1 MEFEKEEKKQQ
12 NTENNEIKEIKE
24 IQENTSEENSVQN
37 IEDENKQLKEK
48 VAELEAQLKE
58 IQNAARFIKASFENY
73 KLDVER
79 QLKENTRSTAL
90 RIFRNLIPIVDDFKR
105 ALNYY
110 NQTQD
115 LEEFYKGTQKI
126 IEKFFKTLENEGLK
140 PIDTS
145 GRFDPFLHEAVEREE
160 REDVE
165 EYTIIETIE
174 EGYTYNGQVIKPAK
188 VKVAIKPRKS

>member
-12 NTENNEIKEIKE
+12 NTENNEIKE

>member
-12 NTENNEIKEIKE
+12 NTENNEIKEIK
-24 IQENTSEENSVQN
+24 ENTSEENSVQN

>member
-1 MEFEKEEKKQQ
+1 
-12 NTENNEIKEIKE
+12 
-24 IQENTSEENSVQN
+24 
-37 IEDENKQLKEK
+37 
-48 VAELEAQLKE
+48 
-58 IQNAARFIKASFENY
+58 
-73 KLDVER
+73 
-79 QLKENTRSTAL
+79 NTRSTAL

>member
-12 NTENNEIKEIKE
+12 NTENNEIKEIK
-24 IQENTSEENSVQN
+24 ENTSEENSVQN

-115 LEEFYKGTQKI
+115 LEEFYKGAQKI

>member
-12 NTENNEIKEIKE
+12 NTENNEIKE

-79 QLKENTRSTAL
+79 QLKENTRSTTL

>member
-12 NTENNEIKEIKE
+12 NTENNEIKEIK
-24 IQENTSEENSVQN
+24 ENTSEENSVQN

-115 LEEFYKGTQKI
+115 LEEFYKGAQKI
-126 IEKFFKTLENEGLK
+126 IEN
-140 PIDTS
+140 
-145 GRFDPFLHEAVEREE
+145 R
-160 REDVE
+160 
-165 EYTIIETIE
+165 
-174 EGYTYNGQVIKPAK
+174 
-188 VKVAIKPRKS
+188 VKI